1 MMNFETGSR
10 RWLPASIAASL
21 LLLATGCGRQP
32 AQAQAAG
39 ESDLTPAAIR
49 AADANA
55 RNDVLLA
62 SAEPFEA
69 LTEQA
74 FTASWPQMDSLI
86 ADARAAATNAKRV
99 LPSPLDANIDRQAAA
114 IEASRQSGDRSGLAL
129 ASVETYRRLV
139 EAQDPA
145 VLQVPVAVSL
155 LDYAGFRYDAL
166 AQARVVDWKAMD
178 EAARFA
184 GDQWQSLAPTMRSK
198 ALPGVMTE
206 SIRGMSVAAKRR
218 DPVLARS
225 AAATEL
231 ALVDLIEEQ
240 VANQPRRR

>member
-1 MMNFETGSR
+1 MKSFETGSR
-10 RWLPASIAASL
+10 RWLPASVAAS

-32 AQAQAAG
+32 VQAPAAG
-39 ESDLTPAAIR
+39 ESDVTPAAIR
-49 AADANA
+49 AADASA

-99 LPSPLDANIDRQAAA
+99 LPSPLDAAVDRRAAEIAAA
-114 IEASRQSGDRSGLAL
+114 RQSEDRSGLAL

-139 EAQDPA
+139 ESQDPA
-145 VLQVPVAVSL
+145 APQVPVAVSL

-166 AQARVVDWKAMD
+166 AQAPVVDWKAMD

-184 GDQWQSLAPTMRSK
+184 GEQWRALAPSITAK
-198 ALPGVMTE
+198 ALPGVVLE
-206 SIRGMSVAAKRR
+206 SIRGMSEAAKRR
-218 DPVLARS
+218 DPVFARS

-240 VANQPRRR
+240 VANQPR